1 MRRKNT
7 QLEQE
12 KEVLKSNL
20 QLGKVILKAT
30 STLNILDSQEQFE
43 GLKKTN
49 AMMEK
54 RKRESMQEIKVL
66 NNDKQNLRNMIHNYE
81 DTVNLS

>member
-12 KEVLKSNL
+12 KGVLKSNL
-20 QLGKVILKAT
+20 QLGKVILKAM
-30 STLNILDSQEQFE
+30 STLNIVDSQEQFE